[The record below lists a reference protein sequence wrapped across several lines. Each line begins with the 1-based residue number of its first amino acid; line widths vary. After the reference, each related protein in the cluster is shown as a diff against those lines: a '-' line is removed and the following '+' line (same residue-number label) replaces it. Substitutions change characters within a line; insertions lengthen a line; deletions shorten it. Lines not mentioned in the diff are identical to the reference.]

1 MSIDYWFFQIAVY
14 NQLLNRS
21 KLKEDLYMFC
31 LLIDYDSL
39 FAKRCMVMHELTFC
53 SQYLLFK
60 SLAHAQ
66 SKPAASLTVD
76 NSNWLAKLAIN
87 DN

>member
-1 MSIDYWFFQIAVY
+1 
-14 NQLLNRS
+14 
-21 KLKEDLYMFC
+21 
-31 LLIDYDSL
+31 
-39 FAKRCMVMHELTFC
+39 MHELTFC

-76 NSNWLAKLAIN
+76 NSNWLAKLVIN